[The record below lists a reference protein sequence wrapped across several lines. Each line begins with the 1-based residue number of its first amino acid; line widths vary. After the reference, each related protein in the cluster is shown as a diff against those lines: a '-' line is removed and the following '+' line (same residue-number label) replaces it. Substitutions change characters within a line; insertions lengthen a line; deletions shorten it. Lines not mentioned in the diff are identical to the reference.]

1 MVIFKSNWM
10 KWLIALC
17 LYIPLQ
23 VPCLIK
29 ELLEKHFSSA
39 EAMQRFLV
47 TPASASVA
55 GTSTTESRSHAP
67 KMEEA
72 APDWT
77 LKPESNSQRVTAF
90 APFKHGGTQAVNDDE
105 VSGQHEPVS
114 ASPFISLDDISA
126 AIYNK
131 MAARYTTVPQP
142 QYPQTQQQPPLA
154 INHAD
159 IPPDFQ
165 RGSMDGDSWGVEGGV
180 KVKLLEVDAVDVT
193 SVSAQKILDE
203 FMRQLQAH
211 QEVGEGKQ
219 QHEGK
224 EGRAVGQ
231 HTDTGAD
238 QNIP

>member
-1 MVIFKSNWM
+1 MYF
-10 KWLIALC
+10 
-17 LYIPLQ
+17 PLQ

-39 EAMQRFLV
+39 EAVQRFLA

-55 GTSTTESRSHAP
+55 ITSLTECQPHAP

-77 LKPESNSQRVTAF
+77 PKPESNSQRVTAF
-90 APFKHGGTQAVNDDE
+90 APFKHGGAEAANE
-105 VSGQHEPVS
+105 ARVSGQHEPVS
-114 ASPFISLDDISA
+114 ASPSISLDDISA

-131 MAARYTTVPQP
+131 MAARYTAVSQP
-142 QYPQTQQQPPLA
+142 PNPQTQQQPPLA
-154 INHAD
+154 VNHAD
-159 IPPDFQ
+159 TPPDFQ
-165 RGSMDGDSWGVEGGV
+165 RGSVDRDSWGVKGGV
-180 KVKLLEVDAVDVT
+180 KVTLLEQDAVDVT

-203 FMRQLQAH
+203 FMRQLQSH
-211 QEVGEGKQ
+211 QEAGEGTQ
-219 QHEGK
+219 QHDGK

-231 HTDTGAD
+231 HTDKGAD